1 MPTVLV
7 VDDTTLARES
17 VARLLEHEGFKTVRA
32 RNGKDGWAT
41 MYETT
46 PDLILLDLAMPQMDG
61 VTFLRM
67 IRRSERWHDLPV
79 IVLTGMTDDNH
90 LVAKAK
96 ALGILFNTFSGR
108 ALNENQDLHCRHT
121 AADGLARMWSSGTV
135 IHELSGAIFHR
146 HCRCSRSALHLHL

>member
-32 RNGKDGWAT
+32 CNGKDGWAT

-96 ALGILFNTFSGR
+96 ALGIQELVPKATFGFDELL
-108 ALNENQDLHCRHT
+108 AHVKKHT
-121 AADGLARMWSSGTV
+121 PQSV
-135 IHELSGAIFHR
+135 
-146 HCRCSRSALHLHL
+146 

>member
-7 VDDTTLARES
+7 VDDTALARES
-17 VARLLEHEGFKTVRA
+17 VARLLEYEGFTAIRA

-46 PDLILLDLAMPQMDG
+46 PDLVLLDLAMPQMDG

-96 ALGILFNTFSGR
+96 ALGIQELVPKATFGFDELL
-108 ALNENQDLHCRHT
+108 AQVKKHT
-121 AADGLARMWSSGTV
+121 PQSV
-135 IHELSGAIFHR
+135 
-146 HCRCSRSALHLHL
+146 

>member
-96 ALGILFNTFSGR
+96 ALGIQELVPKATFGFD
-108 ALNENQDLHCRHT
+108 DL
-121 AADGLARMWSSGTV
+121 LAQVKKHMPQSV
-135 IHELSGAIFHR
+135 
-146 HCRCSRSALHLHL
+146 